1 VRISGRNVAILP
13 RNLGLTDIS
22 ESTKLPNNK
31 MPGWPSGMIP
41 ALGAGRLL
49 FKPGS
54 GPLYFSILLR
64 KPLGRSVDDV
74 STSNCRL
81 CLLTFRNLEVL
92 IYTNLMLLDI

>member
-1 VRISGRNVAILP
+1 
-13 RNLGLTDIS
+13 
-22 ESTKLPNNK
+22 
-31 MPGWPSGMIP
+31 
-41 ALGAGRLL
+41 
-49 FKPGS
+49 
-54 GPLYFSILLR
+54 LR